1 MRLKEFAEQYSLRVK
16 RSHDDDTDNIVG
28 KYGGIYE
35 YDDDTLGVML
45 IPEPPRRGL
54 WVRSRE
60 KFEALGM
67 TITRNGDQEG
77 AAIFNPSDPK
87 QTKPAITAIQAKKMR
102 KLSPERRA
110 RLLVVGQGTRLKP
123 GHMAQ
128 NAL

>member
-1 MRLKEFAEQYSLRVK
+1 MRLKEFGEQHSLRVK
-16 RSHDDDTDNIVG
+16 RCHDDDTDNIVG
-28 KYGGIYE
+28 KYGEIYE
-35 YDDDTLGVML
+35 YDDDTLCVML

-54 WVRSRE
+54 WVCSRL

-67 TITRNGDQEG
+67 TIAQNGDQEG
-77 AAIFNPSDPK
+77 AAVFDPSDPK
-87 QTKPAITAIQAKKMR
+87 QAKAAIKAIQAKKIR

-110 RLLVVGQGTRLKP
+110 RLVAVGQGTRLKP